1 MALPIIS
8 YGAGTKEFKI
18 PGYTWNSQ
26 WQPTLGSPT
35 VNTDTV
41 RVTPKEIPVEVFDY
55 RNAVAL
61 EFNEQLAMAKAMAQN
76 VGSGMKYDAYAG
88 TFAAIATKFIAL
100 GKSYQLFLDEMAWNG
115 RATSKFALGAN
126 GVSLATTDDIATY
139 SFADAVPGVTTFTG
153 GSTDAV
159 TRRKILAFGVSA
171 TSTNSDGLFVP
182 NVLFIDLKTFNEL
195 IADTAPNLDT
205 NVLQY
210 LINNNIYDA
219 IIPVPAWNVGAD
231 YANKVTLIAAYVDP
245 QVMFFNNA
253 LPMIQTGVAMTGDA
267 VEMKYRTQN
276 SGMTIVNKLGLIRCQ
291 GNRT

>member
-1 MALPIIS
+1 
-8 YGAGTKEFKI
+8 
-18 PGYTWNSQ
+18 
-26 WQPTLGSPT
+26 
-35 VNTDTV
+35 
-41 RVTPKEIPVEVFDY
+41 
-55 RNAVAL
+55 
-61 EFNEQLAMAKAMAQN
+61 
-76 VGSGMKYDAYAG
+76 
-88 TFAAIATKFIAL
+88 
-100 GKSYQLFLDEMAWNG
+100 
-115 RATSKFALGAN
+115 LGAN
-126 GVSLATTDDIATY
+126 GVSLTTTNDIATY

-231 YANKVTLIAAYVDP
+231 YDNKVTLIAAYVDP